1 MYLPMYSISPEEIF
15 KGDILL
21 FDIDF
26 FNPQDNI
33 KVKTKVVQED
43 NNGQETVV
51 GENEYDLKN
60 FDVTT
65 LPENEKVQYYFYRD
79 ENNQEVVTSR
89 QNTSLELQSL
99 VSQWYSA
106 IRNIAIVLSMSVLLY
121 VGIRMMLSTLA
132 QDKAKYK
139 QMLMDWVVSICLLF
153 FMHYLMAFSVYL
165 VNTFTDIIDSAST
178 DSQQTG
184 HVMKL
189 DDDENGYISEKVEEM
204 GLSEFIDDSTN
215 PKSILWPTNLM
226 GMMRLKAQ
234 VSYGDLAFA
243 GYSLCFIILVLLTV
257 YFVYIYMKRVL
268 YMAFLTM
275 IAPLVALTYPID
287 KISDGQA
294 QAFNK
299 WLKEYIFNLLIQPLH
314 LLLYTILVTSAFEL
328 SSQNMLYTLVAI
340 GFLIPAE
347 KIMRSLF
354 GFEKATTPP
363 SMAGAAVGASLLNN
377 GLQKVLHSGPAKKGG
392 SSGSGSS
399 GDGSNSSSSNVGN
412 HSRDLLS
419 AFLNGNDGN
428 TNGNQGGSQSVDTS
442 GTDNSID
449 VDDDISSG
457 GDDSG
462 GAGSTAQAIAK
473 MAGKGVKKIAGATG
487 RVVKGAV
494 NKVPGLANTAIR
506 IKNSPVGAVAGT
518 TGKLTGDALK
528 AYANTKSGKR
538 LISTVRGT
546 KDVAKYFARRGIDKA
561 KTGIPKAIKTGVSK
575 APSIAAGAALG
586 VTAGALG
593 TGFAIASGD
602 PGNLLTYG
610 GGGALAGAT
619 LGKVG
624 FNVSPS
630 DTKSATQIAAERAF
644 LGDEEYEKREQ
655 EKAKKDWK
663 KNLDKREELERHLG
677 PQKVKDLYKS
687 KEIDYY
693 IDNGITDTKTIV
705 AMEKV
710 REKHK
715 DEDLDKMISYQQAR
729 DISGNGSKKM
739 DGKKRG
745 EMISD
750 YKSQFMDR
758 GVNEKSAENTAK
770 HIAKMVDEINVEY
783 GKL

>member
-33 KVKTKVVQED
+33 MVKTKVVQD
-43 NNGQETVV
+43 NNGQEVEV

-65 LPENEKVQYYFYRD
+65 LPENEKVKYYFYRD

-99 VSQWYSA
+99 VSQWYTA

-165 VNTFTDIIDSAST
+165 VNTFTDMINSANAET
-178 DSQQTG
+178 EETG
-184 HVMKL
+184 QIYSL
-189 DDDENGYISEKVEEM
+189 QDDENGYISQKIKDM
-204 GLSEFIDDSTN
+204 GLPESEFIDTSTD
-215 PKSILWPTNLM
+215 PATILWPTNVM
-226 GMMRLKAQ
+226 GSMRLRAQ

-314 LLLYTILVTSAFEL
+314 LLLYTVLITSAFEL

-363 SMAGAAVGASLLNN
+363 SMAGVAVGASLLNT

-392 SSGSGSS
+392 NSGSGSS

-428 TNGNQGGSQSVDTS
+428 PNGSQGGSADTS
-442 GTDNSID
+442 GMDNSID
-449 VDDDISSG
+449 DSDDSSG

-462 GAGSTAQAIAK
+462 GAGSTAKAVAK

-494 NKVPGLANTAIR
+494 SKVPGLANTAMK
-506 IKNSPVGAVAGT
+506 IKNSPVGTVAGT

-538 LISTVRGT
+538 VISTVRGT

-561 KTGIPKAIKTGVSK
+561 KTGIPKAIRTGVSK

-593 TGFAIASGD
+593 TGLAIASGD

-624 FNVSPS
+624 FNVSPR

-644 LGDEEYEKREQ
+644 FGDEEYEKREQ

-663 KNLDKREELERHLG
+663 KDLDKREELEQHLG
-677 PQKVKDLYKS
+677 PQKVKELYRS